1 MELLKKIR
9 RVKSKISKQQD
20 VLFSNLRKEMAPLGD
35 LFLWIL
41 NVLFELQ
48 EYSLP
53 TNQPTGRGNS
63 FSKNPFSIPPMEVP
77 VQSSEGAEH
86 KGCFVP
92 LRLFTVLG
100 TNIKQLLH
108 DSL

>member
-1 MELLKKIR
+1 
-9 RVKSKISKQQD
+9 
-20 VLFSNLRKEMAPLGD
+20 MAPLGD

-41 NVLFELQ
+41 NVPFELQ

-63 FSKNPFSIPPMEVP
+63 FSKSPFSIPPMEVP
-77 VQSSEGAEH
+77 VQSGEGAEH

-92 LRLFTVLG
+92 LRLFTVLREPILNRSFMAHFNAKECDKNCKREMHLP
-100 TNIKQLLH
+100 TWI
-108 DSL
+108 

>member
-1 MELLKKIR
+1 
-9 RVKSKISKQQD
+9 
-20 VLFSNLRKEMAPLGD
+20 MAPLGD

-77 VQSSEGAEH
+77 VQSGEGAEH
-86 KGCFVP
+86 KGRFVP
-92 LRLFTVLG
+92 FRMFTVLTEPILNSSCMTHFNAKG
-100 TNIKQLLH
+100 VIRTVRER
-108 DSL
+108 